1 MSLRAENGRLKN
13 LLSGMKELSKRG
25 QPHDSSNDDKL
36 SMGQR
41 AAQDG
46 STGMKYSRIHDSK
59 TIPCFFSMLVSNGR
73 TPEVISG
80 VVVCAHASEIQ
91 IDRARSWRV
100 ASSFFS

>member
-59 TIPCFFSMLVSNGR
+59 TIPCFLRPVSNGGII
-73 TPEVISG
+73 EVISG
-80 VVVCAHASEIQ
+80 VVVCAHASEIK

>member
-1 MSLRAENGRLKN
+1 LKN
-13 LLSGMKELSKRG
+13 LLLGMKELSKRG
-25 QPHDSSNDDKL
+25 QPYDSSNGDKF

-59 TIPCFFSMLVSNGR
+59 TIPRFFSMPVS
-73 TPEVISG
+73 EVISG
-80 VVVCAHASEIQ
+80 VVVCARASEIQ